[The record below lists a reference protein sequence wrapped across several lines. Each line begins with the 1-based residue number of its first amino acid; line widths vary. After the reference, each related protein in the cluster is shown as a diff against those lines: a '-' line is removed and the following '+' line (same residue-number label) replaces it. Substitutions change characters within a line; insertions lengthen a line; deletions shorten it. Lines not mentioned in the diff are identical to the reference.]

1 MAEQTAAAPKPRP
14 SWLKPLEH
22 PLVVLGELS
31 MFAGQSATSIF
42 RRPYR
47 VGLLM
52 VQLEFMAY
60 GSMFVVGLTGLF
72 TGMVLALQ
80 TVYAFGLFN
89 AQSLVGATVEISLA
103 RDLPEPHPDAGR
115 REGHHQWPRE
125 GRGDRVRRDHDRVLP
140 RLPGG
145 GRRARRR
152 HRHHAGGGGR
162 PRRHLR
168 HRLHLYGD
176 LLERTSAAG
185 WGSGRMSPP
194 PAPQPVIDVQD
205 LYKSFAGFPVLM
217 GIDLK
222 MMEGTTTVVLGA
234 SGSGKTVL
242 MKHIM
247 GLFKPDHGQV
257 IVDGENVS
265 TMNRQQLAVFRERM
279 GMVFQSSALF
289 DSMTVGDNVAFPLRE
304 HNPGLSEREI
314 REKVKEKLAV
324 VDLHDVEQKF
334 PAELSG
340 GMRKRVG
347 LARAIVREPKI
358 VLYDEPTTGLDP
370 LTTESVDEV
379 IIHARERLSVTRLGI
394 SHDIGS
400 AFHIGD
406 HIAVINEG
414 RIVAEGTPAEVRKT
428 KEPFTQQFLAT
439 WFGRT

>member
-1 MAEQTAAAPKPRP
+1 
-14 SWLKPLEH
+14 
-22 PLVVLGELS
+22 
-31 MFAGQSATSIF
+31 
-42 RRPYR
+42 
-47 VGLLM
+47 
-52 VQLEFMAY
+52 
-60 GSMFVVGLTGLF
+60 
-72 TGMVLALQ
+72 
-80 TVYAFGLFN
+80 
-89 AQSLVGATVEISLA
+89 
-103 RDLPEPHPDAGR
+103 
-115 REGHHQWPRE
+115 
-125 GRGDRVRRDHDRVLP
+125 
-140 RLPGG
+140 
-145 GRRARRR
+145 
-152 HRHHAGGGGR
+152 
-162 PRRHLR
+162 
-168 HRLHLYGD
+168 
-176 LLERTSAAG
+176 
-185 WGSGRMSPP
+185 MSPP

-205 LYKSFAGFPVLM
+205 LYKSFAGFPVLK
-217 GIDLK
+217 GINLK

-265 TMNRQQLAVFRERM
+265 TMSRQQLAVFRERM

-304 HNPGLSEREI
+304 HNPGLSEQEI

-324 VDLHDVEQKF
+324 VDLHDVEQKY

-347 LARAIVREPKI
+347 LARAIVRDPKI

-370 LTTESVDEV
+370 LTTESVDEM
-379 IIHARERLSVTRLGI
+379 IIHARERLSVTSVVI

-406 HIAVINEG
+406 RIAVINEG
-414 RIVAEGTPAEVRKT
+414 RIVEEGTPQEVRMT
-428 KEPFTQQFLAT
+428 KEPFTQHFLAT

>member
-1 MAEQTAAAPKPRP
+1 
-14 SWLKPLEH
+14 
-22 PLVVLGELS
+22 
-31 MFAGQSATSIF
+31 
-42 RRPYR
+42 
-47 VGLLM
+47 
-52 VQLEFMAY
+52 
-60 GSMFVVGLTGLF
+60 
-72 TGMVLALQ
+72 
-80 TVYAFGLFN
+80 
-89 AQSLVGATVEISLA
+89 
-103 RDLPEPHPDAGR
+103 
-115 REGHHQWPRE
+115 
-125 GRGDRVRRDHDRVLP
+125 
-140 RLPGG
+140 
-145 GRRARRR
+145 
-152 HRHHAGGGGR
+152 
-162 PRRHLR
+162 
-168 HRLHLYGD
+168 
-176 LLERTSAAG
+176 
-185 WGSGRMSPP
+185 MSPP
-194 PAPQPVIDVQD
+194 PAPEPVIDVQD
-205 LYKSFAGFPVLM
+205 LYKSFAGFPVLK
-217 GIDLK
+217 GINLK

-265 TMNRQQLAVFRERM
+265 TMSRQRLAVFRERM

-304 HNPGLSEREI
+304 HNPGLSEQEI

-324 VDLHDVEQKF
+324 VDLHDVEQKY

-370 LTTESVDEV
+370 LTTESVDEM
-379 IIHARERLSVTRLGI
+379 IIHARERLSVTSVVI

-406 HIAVINEG
+406 RIAVINEG
-414 RIVAEGTPAEVRKT
+414 RIVEEGTPQEVRQT
-428 KEPFTQQFLAT
+428 KEPFTQHFLAT

>member
-1 MAEQTAAAPKPRP
+1 
-14 SWLKPLEH
+14 
-22 PLVVLGELS
+22 
-31 MFAGQSATSIF
+31 
-42 RRPYR
+42 
-47 VGLLM
+47 
-52 VQLEFMAY
+52 
-60 GSMFVVGLTGLF
+60 
-72 TGMVLALQ
+72 
-80 TVYAFGLFN
+80 
-89 AQSLVGATVEISLA
+89 
-103 RDLPEPHPDAGR
+103 
-115 REGHHQWPRE
+115 
-125 GRGDRVRRDHDRVLP
+125 
-140 RLPGG
+140 
-145 GRRARRR
+145 
-152 HRHHAGGGGR
+152 
-162 PRRHLR
+162 
-168 HRLHLYGD
+168 
-176 LLERTSAAG
+176 
-185 WGSGRMSPP
+185 MSPP

-217 GIDLK
+217 GINLK
-222 MMEGTTTVVLGA
+222 MMEGATTVVLGA

-370 LTTESVDEV
+370 LTTESVDEM
-379 IIHARERLSVTRLGI
+379 IIHARERLSVTSVVI

-406 HIAVINEG
+406 RIAVINEG
-414 RIVAEGTPAEVRKT
+414 RIVEEGTPQEVRRT
-428 KEPFTQQFLAT
+428 KEPFTQHFLAT